1 MHERELYERGLVE
14 FNDGRYFDCHDTLE
28 ELWMDMR
35 GRPRRYLQ
43 GLIQAAVG
51 LYHIYSGNLT
61 GAYSQLTKSL
71 EKLAEYPPSYLGVDV
86 ASLVDDLE
94 ILRGAIVTGLT
105 AGEETID
112 PPSML
117 RISYNLD
124 TESLAEL
131 E

>member
-51 LYHIYSGNLT
+51 LYHVYSGNLT
-61 GAYSQLTKSL
+61 GAYSQLSKSL

-94 ILRGAIVTGLT
+94 ILRAAIVAGLT

-112 PPSML
+112 PTEQL
-117 RISYNLD
+117 RISYDLD
-124 TESLAEL
+124 GESLAEL